1 MRELSLSDVRPPTVR
16 MREVKMPD
24 IKLPEFKFREVKLS
38 DVKMPD
44 VKVPEVKMPDVQ
56 KAAAKVTEVKLP
68 DVKLPDVKLSDVK
81 LSDIRLSD
89 ALSALSLPE
98 LKLRDL
104 PDRSDIMARL
114 PQREASS
121 PVPFILVG
129 AMTGILL
136 GLWLA
141 TLGPTSDWIRTTAD
155 DLRTRFDA
163 WRAGTADAMG
173 QRMDEYVA
181 PTPVMDP
188 DYTIGRSP
196 MDQSSIDG
204 NPTGEA
210 SASESPESQQ
220 SGSTV

>member
-1 MRELSLSDVRPPTVR
+1 M
-16 MREVKMPD
+16 
-24 IKLPEFKFREVKLS
+24 
-38 DVKMPD
+38 
-44 VKVPEVKMPDVQ
+44 
-56 KAAAKVTEVKLP
+56 
-68 DVKLPDVKLSDVK
+68 KLSDVK

>member
-1 MRELSLSDVRPPTVR
+1 MREISLPDVRLPAVR

-24 IKLPEFKFREVKLS
+24 IKLPQFKFRDVKLS
-38 DVKMPD
+38 DMKMPD
-44 VKVPEVKMPDVQ
+44 VKLPEVKMPDVQ
-56 KAAAKVTEVKLP
+56 KAVTKATEVMM
-68 DVKLPDVKLSDVK
+68 PDVKLSDIK
-81 LSDIRLSD
+81 LSDIKVSD

-98 LKLRDL
+98 LKLPDL
-104 PDRSDIMARL
+104 PDRSDIIARL
-114 PQREASS
+114 PQRDAPS

-141 TLGPTSDWIRTTAD
+141 TLAPTSDWIRTTAD

-188 DYTIGRSP
+188 DYTTGRSP
-196 MDQSSIDG
+196 VDQSSIDG
-204 NPTGEA
+204 NPTGETPA
-210 SASESPESQQ
+210 WESPESQ
-220 SGSTV
+220 SASTV